1 MTQNYFLTDIVGDRW
16 EERNAAEIL
25 PVLMLLTERARI
37 TLIVPNALK
46 DRTIF
51 GNEEDSR

>member
-1 MTQNYFLTDIVGDRW
+1 MTQNYFLTDIVGDGW
-16 EERNAAEIL
+16 EGRNAAEIL
-25 PVLMLLTERARI
+25 PVLVLLTKSKRV
-37 TLIVPNALK
+37 TLIVPNALR